1 MPARGPARLLA
12 PLALVVFVIV
22 LVIVI
27 SSGGGG
33 GGGGSKPSPA
43 KDKRPPVARKPPAP
57 PRRYTVQSSD
67 NSLDTIAGKTGVP
80 TERLLQLNP
89 NLDPQSLIPG
99 QRIKL
104 RP

>member
-1 MPARGPARLLA
+1 MPTHNPAHLLA

-27 SSGGGG
+27 SSAGGGG
-33 GGGGSKPSPA
+33 NSSKSSPA
-43 KDKRPPVARKPPAP
+43 KNKQPPVARKHSAP

-67 NSLDTIAGKTGVP
+67 NSLDTIARKTGVP

-89 NLDPQSLIPG
+89 TLDPPTLIPG